1 VPLELSLAFALRQ
14 GEFLLEIDQR
24 LASDAVALVGS
35 SGAGKTT
42 LLETLAGLRSPLDG
56 EISVGGRTLFAAGR
70 IDLPARMRRI
80 GYVPQDALLFPHM
93 DVRRNILYGAGKSP
107 RLPLEQVLGMLEIG
121 QLVARTIDRLSGGE
135 RQRVALARALM
146 TSPALLLLD
155 EPFSALDPQLRWRI
169 VPYLQRIRRELGL
182 PMIVASHDL
191 DLVSAVAD
199 TVVELTAGHVASV
212 RAARSGQ

>member
-42 LLETLAGLRSPLDG
+42 LLETLAGLRSPLNG

-70 IDLPARMRRI
+70 VDLPPRMRRI

-93 DVRRNILYGAGKSP
+93 DVRRNILYGAGKLP
-107 RLPLEQVLGMLEIG
+107 RLPLEQVLEMLEIG

-182 PMIVASHDL
+182 PMVVASHDL

-212 RAARSGQ
+212 RAVRPGP